1 MLSEFWQTW
10 GNTCREFSC
19 KKCRTDAAGAVAH
32 KFGWNISFTAILF
45 SNLSSN
51 YISILP
57 SLYLVQAI
65 GKISMFTAKNVTFW
79 PNVTNLTK
87 DEISDGELGNL
98 SRRAQLTAILSDL
111 YPPSDIEFFYL
122 IFLPETSTVVN
133 LINCCFPKHNILC
146 SSSGERREQRWSSS

>member
-10 GNTCREFSC
+10 GNTCQEFSC

-65 GKISMFTAKNVTFW
+65 GKISMFTAKKCHI
-79 PNVTNLTK
+79 LTK
-87 DEISDGELGNL
+87 CDKFDKRWNIRRWAGESVPTGSIDRNFVRLVPAVRYWIFL
-98 SRRAQLTAILSDL
+98 
-111 YPPSDIEFFYL
+111 PH
-122 IFLPETSTVVN
+122 FLPETSTVVN